1 MTNTNTFCLIS
12 ISNLKTGRFET
23 RRFVNLTF
31 CKPDVLK
38 PDVLKPDVLKP
49 DVLKPDVLW
58 VYRKMYMYANWHVLQ
73 GLTAVQWLADSTE
86 VGWQQLIA
94 SSTGIGSSVVVDRH
108 YRGWQSAVVGRQYK
122 D

>member
-12 ISNLKTGRFET
+12 ISNVKTERFETRRFET

-49 DVLKPDVLW
+49 DILKLDVLW
-58 VYRKMYMYANWHVLQ
+58 VYRTDTSR
-73 GLTAVQWLADSTE
+73 G
-86 VGWQQLIA
+86 
-94 SSTGIGSSVVVDRH
+94 STGCYEETRPGAAQATVKSYV
-108 YRGWQSAVVGRQYK
+108 
-122 D
+122 